1 MTTPKLRILLADDHN
16 VLREGLKALLEQ
28 EEDLEVVAEAP
39 DGRTAC
45 RLARELKPDVV
56 VMDVG
61 MPDMNGVEAARRIR
75 EELPSTKILC
85 LSVHREP
92 SIVHAM
98 LEAGAGGYILKT
110 SAARELVQA
119 VRVVSREETY
129 LSPPIASLVVARHV
143 TGKEQGAGGA
153 FQDLTP
159 REREVLQLIAEGHH
173 TKRVAVKLGIS
184 PKTVL
189 AHREKIMKK
198 LGMDSVAGLVRYA
211 LQEGVS
217 EL

>member
-1 MTTPKLRILLADDHN
+1 MTTPKLRIFLADDHN
-16 VLREGLKALLEQ
+16 VLREGLKALLE
-28 EEDLEVVAEAP
+28 EESDLEVVGEAP

-45 RLARELKPDVV
+45 RMARELRPDVV
-56 VMDVG
+56 IMDVG

-75 EELPSTKILC
+75 EDPPATKILC
-85 LSVHREP
+85 LSVHTEP

-98 LEAGAGGYILKT
+98 LEAGAAGYILKT

-119 VRVVSREETY
+119 VRVVSAEETY
-129 LSPPIASLVVARHV
+129 LSPPIASVVVARHV
-143 TGKEQGAGGA
+143 RGREQGPGGA

-173 TKRVAVKLGIS
+173 TKRVAAKLGIS